1 MSLYP
6 VLDDNKLETV
16 DGFRLHEI
24 SDIKHQL
31 ENERDIRLG
40 LYKKYHRAIN
50 FIDGFDAALV
60 TISMGLG
67 AAGVG
72 LLSTIV
78 AAPVVLGIEVAAGGA
93 GLAGIALKF
102 ISRKLKKKEM
112 KHDEIYTLAASK
124 LNTISDHVSTAIEDG
139 KISEEEFHLILS
151 ELNKYHTM
159 KNEIR
164 NKSRKDS
171 SISQDEKK
179 ALIKQGREEAKAAF
193 RTKALRLASD

>member
-1 MSLYP
+1 MGLYP
-6 VLDDNKLETV
+6 ALDETETI

-31 ENERDIRLG
+31 ENERDIRFG

-67 AAGVG
+67 VAGVG

-78 AAPVVLGIEVAAGGA
+78 AAPVVLGMEVAAGAA
-93 GLAGIALKF
+93 GVAGITLKF

-112 KHDEIYTLAASK
+112 KHDQISTLAASK

-139 KISEEEFHLILS
+139 KISKEEFHLILS
-151 ELNKYHTM
+151 ELNKYHSM
-159 KNEIR
+159 KDEIR

-171 SISQDEKK
+171 SISEDEKK
-179 ALIKQGREEAKAAF
+179 ALIKRGRDEATAAF
-193 RTKALRLASD
+193 RTKALQLASD

>member
-6 VLDDNKLETV
+6 VLDDNKLETT

-31 ENERDIRLG
+31 EKERNIRFG

-50 FIDGFDAALV
+50 VIDGFDTALV

-78 AAPVVLGIEVAAGGA
+78 AAPVVLGMEVAAGAA

-112 KHDEIYTLAASK
+112 KHDQISTLAASK
-124 LNTISDHVSTAIEDG
+124 LNSISDHVSTAIEDG
-139 KISEEEFHLILS
+139 KISKEEFHLIVS
-151 ELNKYHTM
+151 ELTKYQTM
-159 KNEIR
+159 KDEIR

-171 SISQDEKK
+171 SISEDEKK
-179 ALIKQGREEAKAAF
+179 ALIKQGREEARAAF
-193 RTKALRLASD
+193 RTKALRLAAD